1 MADRNEMNIPLI
13 DGFRLRADDDNWI
26 IEEESGKEGKK
37 TWRVFGYYQ
46 KLGIGLNDLFTCV
59 LRRSPSKTIDCLIHE
74 SERIQAVLNVPSR
87 AEAITY
93 AYEINLLQ
101 DRRSNK

>member
-13 DGFRLRADDDNWI
+13 EGYRLRSDDHNWV
-26 IEEESGKEGKK
+26 IEQEVGKGDKK

-59 LRRSPSKTIDCLIHE
+59 LRRVPAKTIQDLIRE
-74 SERIQAVLNVPSR
+74 AERIQTSL
-87 AEAITY
+87 I
-93 AYEINLLQ
+93 
-101 DRRSNK
+101 RSTAPLDDWGLKSETAQKVF